1 MVNKCVALNLV
12 SGYKTGDKQS
22 SFHFLGDKD
31 LNGKWIYFVN
41 RKNWLLNVERKN
53 LS

>member
-1 MVNKCVALNLV
+1 MC
-12 SGYKTGDKQS
+12 SGKLGKWLQNWQS